1 MTAISKNN
9 KKIER
14 DLCLSQRYKWT
25 VSPLPVDILLGEN
38 NILVSD
44 IQTRIAHKKIFVKL
58 LLISFTSFIRLCY
71 YYIRQFF
78 ITTSATAV
86 NHLVIDTGRGYEFNK
101 IENIFHINRNEIDFI
116 SAFNLQNYAKYQRIE
131 FIPLVRA
138 LIDSIDDYMV
148 LFKIYNSERFL
159 ECIFKHVGKNIA
171 TYAYLRSF
179 FLSLIDK
186 NKNCIIYTSGAMLP
200 AHAAISSGFKVIN
213 LYHGLMDKIS
223 LHSFPEYHSIYIYS
237 DYEKNYL
244 YKLRVKSELHIY
256 PFLPVINKSN
266 NIIVFMADHIK
277 KIEFE
282 VLFDMIKL
290 FESFKYKVYIKT
302 HPLNNASD
310 LFMKDYNLKRYNP
323 YDLFDVSKL
332 HIIDNGLAAD
342 LIKEVKPN
350 FVVGWD
356 STSLCE
362 ALNMSIIPINITN
375 VDTNKNKLLEV
386 YSHTKNAL
394 VWPADKGLILD
405 FLAKKVSS
413 EEMEN
418 FIRLK

>member
-179 FLSLIDK
+179 F
-186 NKNCIIYTSGAMLP
+186 
-200 AHAAISSGFKVIN
+200 
-213 LYHGLMDKIS
+213 
-223 LHSFPEYHSIYIYS
+223 
-237 DYEKNYL
+237 
-244 YKLRVKSELHIY
+244 
-256 PFLPVINKSN
+256 
-266 NIIVFMADHIK
+266 
-277 KIEFE
+277 
-282 VLFDMIKL
+282 
-290 FESFKYKVYIKT
+290 
-302 HPLNNASD
+302 
-310 LFMKDYNLKRYNP
+310 
-323 YDLFDVSKL
+323 
-332 HIIDNGLAAD
+332 
-342 LIKEVKPN
+342 
-350 FVVGWD
+350 
-356 STSLCE
+356 
-362 ALNMSIIPINITN
+362 
-375 VDTNKNKLLEV
+375 
-386 YSHTKNAL
+386 
-394 VWPADKGLILD
+394 
-405 FLAKKVSS
+405 
-413 EEMEN
+413 
-418 FIRLK
+418 